1 MALPTYL
8 QLVNQVLTR
17 MREPNVT
24 TVNENTLSALVG
36 VFVNDAK
43 RQVADA
49 YDWDAFNQAIT
60 VTTTPGVSAGYS
72 LTGSGLRF
80 KTTDVINTSRYYVLT
95 PLSHEQY
102 DNFYY
107 TIASP
112 MQTQP
117 MNYTIQ
123 NVDSNGDLQVKCWPV
138 PDAAYTIRFS
148 LVIPENDFSSDG
160 DTTKLAKEPI
170 ILGAFARALIE
181 RGEDGGQS
189 SSEAYAMYRNSLSD
203 LVSLELARSPE
214 NDAFEAV

>member
-8 QLVNQVLTR
+8 QLVNSVLTR
-17 MREPNVT
+17 MREPTVS
-24 TVNENTLSALVG
+24 TVNENVISSLVG
-36 VFVNDAK
+36 IYVNDAK

-60 VTTTPGVSAGYS
+60 VTTTPGTSAGYS

-80 KTTDVINTSRYYVLT
+80 KTTDVINTSRYYVLS
-95 PLSHEQY
+95 PLSHEDY

-117 MNYTIQ
+117 MYYTIQ
-123 NVDSNGDLQVKCWPV
+123 NVDSNGDLQVKFWPV
-138 PDAAYTIRFS
+138 PDGAYNIRFS
-148 LVIPENDFSSDG
+148 LVIPEDDFAFDG

-170 ILGAFARALIE
+170 ILGALARALIE
-181 RGEDGGQS
+181 RGEDGGQN

-203 LVSLELARSPE
+203 LISLELARSPE